1 MESGLAAAQGFVEF
15 GAGAGEVVFL
25 RGGDGADF
33 AAAAGVDGV
42 ELGGD
47 DGGRDWWDGCGS
59 SFVGEQA
66 GDEGCLEGAGVGVAG

>member
-47 DGGRDWWDGCGS
+47 DGGWDW
-59 SFVGEQA
+59 
-66 GDEGCLEGAGVGVAG
+66 

>member
-15 GAGAGEVVFL
+15 GAGAGEVFFL
-25 RGGDGADF
+25 RRGDGADF

-47 DGGRDWWDGCGS
+47 DGGCDWWDGCGS
-59 SFVGEQA
+59 SFVASRRETRVVWRVLA
-66 GDEGCLEGAGVGVAG
+66 WV